1 MRVKARWHI
10 VQRKCLSTGFMVV
23 HRGGGEIRGNESEDR
38 VWEGRAPAVLVI
50 PPMDGADVPLL
61 IIIGGLYN

>member
-1 MRVKARWHI
+1 
-10 VQRKCLSTGFMVV
+10 MVV